1 MSVSC
6 EVCVSTSATLLR
18 AIYYNKIIGLLK
30 YKGCEGYEDFF
41 FFFFWLLERNLP
53 YFTSCK
59 IDNSRSQSQWKTKEI
74 AEIYQSDLF
83 RQLSKCVL
91 FTLYSGHT
99 LLIFHI
105 IISLFVS
112 CSVKE
117 AGKDY
122 LWGCR
127 LQNKTRNLPVF
138 RWAQQFG
145 WVFQTW

>member
-1 MSVSC
+1 MLQPENQQENITEENKFQGEPLWDRVESVC
-6 EVCVSTSATLLR
+6 FLGTGRRKQITCVTYLTLYV
-18 AIYYNKIIGLLK
+18 AVSFY
-30 YKGCEGYEDFF
+30 

-105 IISLFVS
+105 VISLFVS
-112 CSVKE
+112 YSVKE

-122 LWGCR
+122 L
-127 LQNKTRNLPVF
+127 
-138 RWAQQFG
+138 
-145 WVFQTW
+145 